1 MIELAAAANLHLQ
14 KHVQVKQS
22 VKHGYFRS
30 MLLFTRIKTEAVVE
44 ELAIKDEN
52 NEYTAM
58 FVSLL
63 KDYYLYL

>member
-1 MIELAAAANLHLQ
+1 
-14 KHVQVKQS
+14 
-22 VKHGYFRS
+22 